1 MPKLL
6 KIIPVA
12 VLFFG
17 LFGRSAAQQNQNTQN
32 WQQLFNGKDLTGW
45 DIKITGQDLN
55 DNYLNTFRVEDGILR
70 VVYDQY
76 QKFDDK
82 FGHLYFKQPFSYYI
96 VRFEYRFVGNQAVGG
111 APWNVRNS
119 GIMLHSQSAQSLS
132 KNQTFPVSLEMQFLG
147 GLGKGTRPTGN
158 LCTPGTQV
166 YMNQKLVTEHC
177 TSSKSKTYDG
187 DQWVRAEAIVLGDSV
202 VHQIVEGD
210 TVLSYQKLQIGG
222 GFVNGVLNWKNGGID
237 NADEWIKKDGTPL
250 KEGYI
255 ALQAESHPIEFRKV
269 ELLNLKGCTDPK
281 ALNYKS
287 YYQKSDNSQCVYAN
301 AAIGIVKHNHIAL
314 QVKDMPA
321 SVQFYGQ
328 LLGLERV
335 PVPENLKD
343 IRAWFKIGPDQQIHL
358 LAGRT
363 QAVVNDRNGSHFA
376 VFVASMDKAEAY
388 LKALNFP
395 FHKQVRFDGV
405 VQIYLADPDGYLV
418 ELNEFKMP

>member
-1 MPKLL
+1 MPKLC
-6 KIIPVA
+6 KIILVV
-12 VLFFG
+12 VL
-17 LFGRSAAQQNQNTQN
+17 LFGSFGRRSVAQQNPSAHN

-55 DNYLNTFRVEDGILR
+55 DNYLNTFRVENGVLR
-70 VVYDQY
+70 IVYDQY

-82 FGHLYFKQPFSYYI
+82 YGHLYFKQPFSHYV
-96 VRFEYRFVGNQAVGG
+96 VRFEYRFVGDQLAGG
-111 APWNVRNS
+111 SPWNVRNS
-119 GIMLHSQSAQSLS
+119 GIMLHSQPAQSLS
-132 KNQTFPVSLEMQFLG
+132 KGQTFPVSLEMQFLG
-147 GLGKGTRPTGN
+147 GLGKGERPTGN

-166 YMNQKLVTEHC
+166 YMNQKLITAHC
-177 TSSKSKTYDG
+177 TNSKSKTYHG
-187 DQWVRAEAIVLGDSV
+187 DQWVQGQAVVLGDSV

-210 TVLSYQKLQIGG
+210 TVLSYQKLQVGG
-222 GFVNGVLNWKNGGID
+222 GFVNNVLNWKNGGFD
-237 NADEWIKKDGTPL
+237 NPDEWIKKSSMPL

-287 YYQKSDNSQCVYAN
+287 YYQHSDNAQCVYAG
-301 AAIGIVKHNHIAL
+301 ALGVIKHNHIAL
-314 QVKDMPA
+314 QIKDMPA

-335 PVPENLKD
+335 AIPENLKA

-363 QAVVNDRNGSHFA
+363 EAVVNDRSGSHFA
-376 VFVASMDKAEAY
+376 VFVASIDKAEAY

-405 VQIYLADPDGYLV
+405 VQIYLTDPDGYLV
-418 ELNEFKMP
+418 ELNELKMP